1 MKGKNN
7 RREERTLIRFPMQYE
22 KILDSGELGIAVKV
36 YGQDMGL
43 LGVGFVCKELME
55 LSSLLKITMLVSDAD
70 KISFEGRVAR
80 IEVSDDKEYIVGVQ
94 IDKINDE
101 DKGKL
106 DDFLRRA
113 NIKKVL
119 QGVNL
124 KNVIDIYFTVGYPP
138 VMKKIG
144 EWVTAGGEVFDS
156 HSLQCLLFG
165 MLDRDRHKKFLAEKE
180 LNFVYTYSKEIR
192 FRVNMHMQRR
202 KVEAVFRLLPYRVSL
217 PSEIGVPP
225 VVEKWLNNN
234 SGLII
239 IAGRTGS
246 GKSTTIASL
255 VELYN
260 QEKKGVIVSL
270 EDPIEYLHTDRKCII
285 KQREIGVDTLS
296 FANAARNALR
306 QDPTVLV
313 IGEILD
319 QATMEVAITAAESG
333 ILVFTTLHAANS
345 TQALDRVI
353 SFFPPEVQRHMLS
366 RLALVLRGVTT
377 QLLLPR
383 MDKSGFT
390 LISEV
395 VTSTD
400 AVKSIIRNGDWA
412 QIRSIIQTGKNEGMQ
427 TFKDSLENAYRQ
439 GLIDAE
445 YLLYEEVR

>member
-1 MKGKNN
+1 
-7 RREERTLIRFPMQYE
+7 
-22 KILDSGELGIAVKV
+22 
-36 YGQDMGL
+36 
-43 LGVGFVCKELME
+43 
-55 LSSLLKITMLVSDAD
+55 
-70 KISFEGRVAR
+70 
-80 IEVSDDKEYIVGVQ
+80 
-94 IDKINDE
+94 
-101 DKGKL
+101 
-106 DDFLRRA
+106 
-113 NIKKVL
+113 
-119 QGVNL
+119 
-124 KNVIDIYFTVGYPP
+124 
-138 VMKKIG
+138 
-144 EWVTAGGEVFDS
+144 
-156 HSLQCLLFG
+156 
-165 MLDRDRHKKFLAEKE
+165 
-180 LNFVYTYSKEIR
+180 
-192 FRVNMHMQRR
+192 
-202 KVEAVFRLLPYRVSL
+202 
-217 PSEIGVPP
+217 
-225 VVEKWLNNN
+225 
-234 SGLII
+234 
-239 IAGRTGS
+239 
-246 GKSTTIASL
+246 